1 MLELQND
8 YLLELASQISFL
20 SAFMGGFSATFLATL
35 LVADST
41 HRIGN
46 YAAGSA
52 AVSASAFIVAVL
64 SMVSIIAAT
73 HPHAPSGV
81 DMGVNVARLVGFGA
95 FVLGTSSLLISVGL
109 SGWLRSNSL
118 GIFTSMVSFLCL
130 ILVTWALLGFS

>member
-64 SMVSIIAAT
+64 SMVSIIAGT

-81 DMGVNVARLVGFGA
+81 DIAVNVARLVGFGA
-95 FVLGTSSLLISVGL
+95 FMMGTLSLLISVGM
-109 SGWLRSNSL
+109 SGWLRSKSL
-118 GIFTSMVSFLCL
+118 GIFTSMVSFLCI
-130 ILVTWALLGFS
+130 ILVTWALSGFS